1 MSGKAIR
8 ESIGFI
14 AVVAGL
20 AFVGLEIQQN
30 NKLAQ
35 AAAYQEIGFYTAESW
50 WQSAHDRD
58 YTELELL
65 SFDPTRWDEI
75 DEVGWRQL
83 ASGLTAIMRG
93 SETVFLQ
100 VEQGLLPSDA
110 MQRLGYGVD
119 PHVYMP
125 NSFDRLWEEIRPRM
139 DAEFAAYI
147 EQQFVTP

>member
-8 ESIGFI
+8 ESVGFI

-50 WQSAHDRD
+50 WQSAHDRE

-65 SFDPTRWDEI
+65 SFDPARWDEI
-75 DEVGWRQL
+75 DLKRRV
-83 ASGLTAIMRG
+83 
-93 SETVFLQ
+93 
-100 VEQGLLPSDA
+100 
-110 MQRLGYGVD
+110 
-119 PHVYMP
+119 
-125 NSFDRLWEEIRPRM
+125 
-139 DAEFAAYI
+139 
-147 EQQFVTP
+147 